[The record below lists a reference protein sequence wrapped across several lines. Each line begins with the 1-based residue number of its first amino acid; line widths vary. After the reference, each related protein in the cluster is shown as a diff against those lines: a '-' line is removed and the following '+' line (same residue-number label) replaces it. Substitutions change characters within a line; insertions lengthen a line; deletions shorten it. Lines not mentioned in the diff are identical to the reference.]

1 MYCNRFIHA
10 SVQLSFGLR
19 GRNHFAPSHQVFIP
33 SSALYLAPS
42 LLLLFCNLS
51 NFIFRVFYYLPKV
64 ILASIVTFAVASLV
78 DLEEVQ
84 KLYRFNK
91 LDALLLLVT
100 FFATFILGVQP
111 GRLPSSFYLSFYCLL
126 TTYKGILTAVCL
138 SLIVVLFQT
147 SRPSSYFMGRTPG
160 TLPPLFSFSFPFLF
174 SFFFFSIPFLFFL
187 NIR

>member
-111 GRLPSSFYLSFYCLL
+111 GRLPSSFYLFFLL
-126 TTYKGILTAVCL
+126 FINYFVKGFLRLCVYRLLLCCSKPQGPAP
-138 SLIVVLFQT
+138 T
-147 SRPSSYFMGRTPG
+147 SWAEHQVHH
-160 TLPPLFSFSFPFLF
+160 LLFSPFPFLSFFLSF
-174 SFFFFSIPFLFFL
+174 SSLFPFFFFKY
-187 NIR
+187 